1 MRFVSGMNRFD
12 GSDGPLVAKLCA
24 LQLASISLRR
34 SFSSNADHMAMCSK
48 GGIYMIHVAD
58 LPK

>member
-1 MRFVSGMNRFD
+1 MRFVSDMNRFD

-24 LQLASISLRR
+24 LQLASVSFRR
-34 SFSSNADHMAMCSK
+34 SFSSNADHTVMCSEC
-48 GGIYMIHVAD
+48 GIYMIHVAD